1 MPMKALIYSGIFL
14 CTLWVLTI
22 STVFGQ
28 FPPKDEDQLKRQKIL
43 INIPLTEKINKPL
56 TFAEELI
63 YTKPRYSETKGIVES
78 LLMGLKM
85 NKYNAYHGDSLT
97 WAQALTWNDV
107 LAKDKKLNDTGAG
120 EDEEGGS
127 GFEEI
132 DGEAGATDGFE
143 DTEGKED
150 ALDSGTGGGGRL
162 GLNAAPYVER
172 LEIIE
177 DRIFD
182 KKRSDMYYDV
192 QFIRLVWVDPGAVAP
207 DNNFIAFRYTDVM
220 AQLDDTQWKNP
231 HNDQEYRSMREVIEL
246 RMYHG
251 VITDVSGRS
260 DVQSLDLAEYR
271 RNQMVEYEHNLWHY

>member
-1 MPMKALIYSGIFL
+1 MKALVCSISLFATL
-14 CTLWVLTI
+14 CLFSV
-22 STVFGQ
+22 SSAFGQ

-43 INIPLTEKINKPL
+43 INIPLTEKMNKPL
-56 TFAEELI
+56 IHSEELI
-63 YTKPRYSETKGIVES
+63 YTKPRYSETRGIVES
-78 LLMGLKM
+78 LLMGLKN

-107 LAKDKKLNDTGAG
+107 VAKDKKLNETGGG
-120 EDEEGGS
+120 EDEEAGS

-132 DGEAGATDGFE
+132 DGEAGAGTDG
-143 DTEGKED
+143 TEAGAGED
-150 ALDSGTGGGGRL
+150 ALPSGGGAGGRL
-162 GLNAAPYVER
+162 GMNMAPYTER
-172 LEIIE
+172 IELIE

-207 DNNFIAFRYTDVM
+207 DNNFIAFKYTDVM
-220 AQLDDTQWKNP
+220 AQLDDTQWKNL